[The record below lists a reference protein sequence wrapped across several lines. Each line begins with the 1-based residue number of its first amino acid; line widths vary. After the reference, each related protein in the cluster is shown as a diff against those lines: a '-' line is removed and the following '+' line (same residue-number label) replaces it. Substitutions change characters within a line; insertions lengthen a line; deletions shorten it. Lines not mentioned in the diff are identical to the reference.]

1 VPLQDRLRLGLITMV
16 IILSWKSAI
25 DGDLRFSMAQED
37 VLEHRERLVFL
48 CLILAQGAHSIE
60 EYVTRLYAVFPPA
73 RFVSSLVSHDL
84 AVGFL
89 FVNAALVAFGLW
101 CWAVPVRSRWPV
113 GRAIVWFWIL
123 LELGNGIG
131 HLFLA
136 LSHGGYFPGVA
147 TAPLLLLFAGW
158 LAVLQARQTG
168 RSSVSPS

>member
-1 VPLQDRLRLGLITMV
+1 
-16 IILSWKSAI
+16 
-25 DGDLRFSMAQED
+25 MAQEN

-60 EYVTRLYAVFPPA
+60 EYVTRLYVVFPPA
-73 RFVSSLVSHDL
+73 RFVSGLVSHDL

-89 FVNAALVAFGLW
+89 FLNTALVTFGLW
-101 CWAVPVRSRWPV
+101 CWAVPVRLRWPV
-113 GRAIVWFWIL
+113 ARGLVWFWTL
-123 LELGNGIG
+123 LELGNGLG

-158 LAVLQARQTG
+158 LVVLEARQAG
-168 RSSVSPS
+168 GSSASPS